1 VSEPISER
9 LEDLSS
15 ATVALTQQV
24 TILSEAVIDLRR
36 LREQQQDL
44 YEQQVATDQRA
55 RLGMV
60 HALDASDQVH
70 TVDERVT
77 KLAASQNLALKRTGR
92 GLRFLLWTSAVLV
105 AAFVALVA
113 DNWIDNNCV
122 DGAETAVGRALC
134 SVSTVG
140 GPNTTTNAHSQTLEA
155 P

>member
-1 VSEPISER
+1 MSEPISER
-9 LEDLSS
+9 LDDLAT
-15 ATVALTQQV
+15 ATVTLTQQV

-70 TVDERVT
+70 TVDERVNR
-77 KLAASQNLALKRTGR
+77 LATSQNLALKRTGR
-92 GLRFLLWTSAVLV
+92 GLRFLLWGSAVLV
-105 AAFVALVA
+105 AAYLALIA
-113 DNWIDNNCV
+113 DNYVDNNC
-122 DGAETAVGRALC
+122 DDADLGGVGRTFC
-134 SVSTVG
+134 SITLIGEPMNTATV
-140 GPNTTTNAHSQTLEA
+140 PTQNLET